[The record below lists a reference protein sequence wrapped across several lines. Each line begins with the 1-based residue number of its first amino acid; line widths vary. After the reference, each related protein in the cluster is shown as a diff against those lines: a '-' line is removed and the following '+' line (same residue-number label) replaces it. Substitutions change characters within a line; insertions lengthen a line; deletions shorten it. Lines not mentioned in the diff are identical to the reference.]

1 MAQFITDIF
10 AQLDKKRALLC
21 AGTKEKHD
29 TMTVSWGGMLH
40 NKSVFLLRSVILCLF
55 VSFLFSVACTACGE
69 AAVPFVR
76 IDRDKLN
83 GWNGKLANV
92 RLLADHR
99 YQFKKVNPK
108 YRFDPD
114 FKPSTEG
121 LDTLCISGSAQFSG
135 PQFRRLASVLRECA
149 KGKDIYVVDLHR
161 KAMFLLT
168 REFRSPGTGLT
179 TGQMKG

>member
-76 IDRDKLN
+76 M
-83 GWNGKLANV
+83 
-92 RLLADHR
+92 ADHR

-135 PQFRRLASVLRECA
+135 PQFRRLASVLQVRDA
-149 KGKDIYVVDLHR
+149 RV
-161 KAMFLLT
+161 
-168 REFRSPGTGLT
+168 S
-179 TGQMKG
+179 